1 MMEMDESY
9 STSTYLLVESNNR
22 VKFSRQHVDLI
33 HKNLNNIDTVDTQNK
48 PFSQTRDLIR
58 QY

>member
-48 PFSQTRDLIR
+48 LFSQTRDLIR